1 MNRTDD
7 TFLQAFASDLY
18 DKFLHHAAIKHP
30 LVRAIFICGV
40 QQACRAHD
48 IYDPDAGYKQVL
60 KRLAIPGF
68 NLVDAIANSGID
80 ILQEVLDYQKRQA
93 SRNADK
99 DGARQVRI
107 LRPDGTF
114 WIWENKAAFRRYLL
128 TDNVNVTAN
137 NCLSYIDTERHLIV
151 HGPDYSKEDKDYKE
165 AADNDG
171 VQYWKVEGNQ
181 WDSNRPRKQKLDT
194 FEVMELMVASVSEEI
209 MPLMISE
216 LLDQSAM
223 TGK

>member
-1 MNRTDD
+1 M
-7 TFLQAFASDLY
+7 
-18 DKFLHHAAIKHP
+18 
-30 LVRAIFICGV
+30 
-40 QQACRAHD
+40 
-48 IYDPDAGYKQVL
+48 
-60 KRLAIPGF
+60 
-68 NLVDAIANSGID
+68 
-80 ILQEVLDYQKRQA
+80 
-93 SRNADK
+93 
-99 DGARQVRI
+99 
-107 LRPDGTF
+107 
-114 WIWENKAAFRRYLL
+114 
-128 TDNVNVTAN
+128 NVTAN
-137 NCLSYIDTERHLIV
+137 NCLSYIDTERHLIF

>member
-1 MNRTDD
+1 MNTTDD

-18 DKFLHHAAIKHP
+18 DKSLHHPAIKHP
-30 LVRAIFICGV
+30 IVHAIFICGV
-40 QQACRAHD
+40 QQACRVHD
-48 IYDPDAGYKQVL
+48 LYDPDAGYKQVL

-80 ILQEVLDYQKRQA
+80 VLQEVLDYQKRQA

-114 WIWENKAAFRRYLL
+114 CIWENNAAFRRYLL

-181 WDSNRPRKQKLDT
+181 WDNNRLRKQKLDT